1 LTLVVVS
8 LSGAG
13 AAEHCERR
21 DLRRQDLRDFYS
33 KHDSA
38 KVSKIAAIQ
47 REYSSRELAAA
58 LTKKYGEDPRQ
69 CLPKQ
74 SSGSSIGW
82 NTVRSALGGVLDKTD
97 TLMERGSQSVLDGID
112 AITAGVVTGVK
123 ATGAAISSAPT
134 VLASKINA
142 TAWANEGFRQV
153 SMFVNDAFTLVHKS
167 IKQLTENLVRIV
179 TQLAEVIMFVF
190 GQLVEEFK
198 DGFVPFFEKWQQP
211 LLTSCL
217 LVAWALLTCLLGPFA
232 ALNATKY
239 VFLVF
244 FAVQQYVESSAFRDL
259 LRQTAP
265 LVKSAVTLTAQN
277 PLGAFVA
284 MWGLPIV
291 ARYVSAWKVSTPPA
305 PSRPKS
311 MVTTVDGD
319 DIEGL
324 RQLQHRL
331 GAVIEALEANSKC
344 KVA

>member
-1 LTLVVVS
+1 MGLPKLLLTLVVVS

-112 AITAGVVTGVK
+112 ALTAGVVTGVK

-134 VLASKINA
+134 ALASKINA

-179 TQLAEVIMFVF
+179 TQLAEVIMFV
-190 GQLVEEFK
+190 LAN
-198 DGFVPFFEKWQQP
+198 
-211 LLTSCL
+211 L
-217 LVAWALLTCLLGPFA
+217 
-232 ALNATKY
+232 
-239 VFLVF
+239 
-244 FAVQQYVESSAFRDL
+244 QQYVESSAFRDL

-265 LVKSAVTLTAQN
+265 LVKAAATLTAQN

-291 ARYVSAWKVSTPPA
+291 ARYVSAWNVSTPPA

-331 GAVIEALEANSKC
+331 SAVIEALEANSKC